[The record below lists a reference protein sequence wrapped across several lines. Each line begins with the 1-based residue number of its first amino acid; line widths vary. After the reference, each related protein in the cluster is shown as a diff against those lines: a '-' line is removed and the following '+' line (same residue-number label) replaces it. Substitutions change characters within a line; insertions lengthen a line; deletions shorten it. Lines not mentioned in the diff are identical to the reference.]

1 MPTYSIQA
9 IKYCEQTVPGPQMFF
24 MSRWDEWLQA
34 DFFFFVLRGD
44 DGQVILIDCGVRDV
58 DEIQPLVVAGG
69 GWQARFRMDMA
80 TQNVPLLL
88 QQTGVD
94 PAAVS
99 YVLLSHLHYDHC
111 SNARLFPNAK
121 FVVSRTG
128 WEMTLNPP
136 HPALVP
142 DILFPRDVI
151 AYLAGEARD
160 RLILVDDEAPDILPG
175 IGAFY
180 VGGHTM
186 CCQAFTVP
194 TRQGLAVF
202 PSDTVFYYANLE
214 QMHPIGLAVDIK
226 QCWVAMERIRALL
239 RAQNG
244 FLVPPHD
251 PELLRRHPGGVVT
264 GT

>member
-9 IKYCEQTVPGPQMFF
+9 IHYCQQSVPGPQMFF
-24 MSRWDEWLQA
+24 MSRWDEWLEA
-34 DFFFFVLRGD
+34 DFFFFILRGE
-44 DGQVILIDCGVRDV
+44 DGRVILIDCGVRDV
-58 DEIQPLVVAGG
+58 GEIQPLVVAGG
-69 GWQARFRMDMA
+69 GWRARFRMDMA
-80 TQNVPLLL
+80 SQNAPLLL
-88 QQTGVD
+88 RQAGID
-94 PAAVS
+94 LAAVD

-111 SNARLFPNAK
+111 SNVGLFPNAK

-136 HPALVP
+136 HPALIP

-151 AYLAGEARD
+151 AHLAGEARD

-186 CCQAFTVP
+186 CCQAFTVQTP
-194 TRQGLAVF
+194 QGLAVF
-202 PSDTVFYYANLE
+202 PSDTIFYYANLE

-226 QCWVAMERIRALL
+226 QCWVAMERIQTLL
-239 RAQNG
+239 SAQNG

-251 PELLRRHPGGVVT
+251 PELLRRHPGGKVA

>member
-1 MPTYSIQA
+1 MTIYTIKA

-24 MSRWDEWLQA
+24 MSRWDEWLEV
-34 DFFFFVLRGD
+34 DFYFFVLRRD
-44 DGQVILIDCGVRDV
+44 DGQIILIDCGVRDAE
-58 DEIQPLVVAGG
+58 EIQPLVVAGG
-69 GWQARFRMDMA
+69 GWRARFRMVMA

-88 QQTGVD
+88 QQEGID
-94 PAAVS
+94 PADVA

-111 SNARLFPNAK
+111 SNAKLFPNAQ
-121 FVVSRTG
+121 FVVARTG
-128 WEMTLNPP
+128 WRLTQEPP
-136 HPALVP
+136 HPALIP

-151 AYLAGEARD
+151 DHLAGEARG
-160 RLILVDDEAPDILPG
+160 RLILVDDEAPDFLPG

-186 CCQAFTVP
+186 CCQAFTVQTP
-194 TRQGLAVF
+194 HGLAVF

-226 QCWVAMERIRALL
+226 QCWVAMERIRGLL
-239 RAQNG
+239 RAQTG

-251 PELLRRHPGGVVT
+251 PELLRRHPGGII
-264 GT
+264 G

>member
-1 MPTYSIQA
+1 MATYSIKA
-9 IKYCEQTVPGPQMFF
+9 VKYCEQTVPGPQMFF
-24 MSRWDEWLQA
+24 MSRWDEWLDA
-34 DFFFFVLRGD
+34 DFFFFILRRE

-58 DEIQPLVVAGG
+58 DEIQPVVVAGG
-69 GWQARFRMDMA
+69 GQRARFRMDMA

-88 QQTGVD
+88 RQEGID
-94 PAAVS
+94 PAEVA

-111 SNARLFPNAK
+111 SNARLFPNAR

-128 WEMTLNPP
+128 WHLTLDPP

-160 RLILVDDEAPDILPG
+160 RLILIDDEAPDILPG
-175 IGAFY
+175 IDAFY

-186 CCQAFTVP
+186 CCQAFTVQ
-194 TRQGLAVF
+194 TEQGLAVF
-202 PSDTVFYYANLE
+202 PSDTIFYYANLE

-226 QCWVAMERIRALL
+226 QCWLAMARCRKLIEISG
-239 RAQNG
+239 G

-251 PELLRRHPGGVVT
+251 PELLHRHPGGFVAT
-264 GT
+264 